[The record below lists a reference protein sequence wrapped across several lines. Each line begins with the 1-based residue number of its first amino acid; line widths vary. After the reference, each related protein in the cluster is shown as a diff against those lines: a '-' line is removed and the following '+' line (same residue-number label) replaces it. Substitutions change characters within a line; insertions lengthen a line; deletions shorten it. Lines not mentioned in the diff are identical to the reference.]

1 MKKIFIK
8 YNPYN
13 LETEF
18 KVDGKR
24 LAQNSK
30 IGEKILP
37 GSRLQ
42 EWVEDLPQD
51 LIEE

>member
-13 LETEF
+13 LETELT
-18 KVDGKR
+18 VDGKK

-42 EWVEDLPQD
+42 RS
-51 LIEE
+51 EERRGRKNGW